1 MNVAVKRMHSD
12 IRDYLQSTSLNEQG
26 IFCVFDDDDLF
37 RVRAMVVGPE
47 DTPYAC
53 GFYFFDM
60 HFPKDYPFKPPKVSY
75 ETRSSQI
82 RFHPNLYASSKVCL
96 SILGTWSG
104 PSWTSAQTL
113 SSVLL
118 TIQSLLTKDPLTNEP
133 GFEIRK
139 PHTQKRHENYET
151 MVTYENYR
159 TAIFR
164 MMETPPHGFEA
175 FLPIMH
181 QCFIANVDRIEKQL
195 YQLHQKEQKP
205 VKMRCGIYNFESL
218 VDYATC
224 IGQFHSIKHQ
234 LVPTPNPPPQL
245 TASDVQSINQELEQC
260 TLQPTP
266 PLQPTNKP
274 SGPPQP
280 TNEPTQPHPP
290 TAKPTIR
297 IKKPKRK
304 ASELD
309 MQGTTVT
316 VPQANGASPIQFHS
330 RKCKQKDPTQ
340 PAKWQWRKIA
350 KTTPPATAPTTQTL

>member
-12 IRDYLQSTSLNEQG
+12 IREYLQSSSLNEQG

-47 DTPYAC
+47 DTPYAY
-53 GFYFFDM
+53 GFYFFDLR
-60 HFPKDYPFKPPKVSY
+60 FPKDYPFNPPKVSY

-82 RFHPNLYASSKVCL
+82 RFHPNLYANSKVCL

-118 TIQSLLTKDPLTNEP
+118 TIQSLLTKDPLTHEP
-133 GFEIRK
+133 GFETCK
-139 PHTQKRHENYET
+139 PHTQKRHTNYET

-164 MMETPPHGFEA
+164 MMETPPQGFEA

-181 QCFIANVDRIEKQL
+181 QCFIANAERIEKQL
-195 YQLHQKEQKP
+195 HQLNQKEPEP
-205 VKMRCGIYNFESL
+205 VKMRCGIYNFESFI
-218 VDYATC
+218 DYAYC
-224 IGQFHSIKHQ
+224 IGQFHAIKHQ
-234 LVPTPNPPPQL
+234 LVPRHQQTPQL
-245 TASDVQSINQELEQC
+245 TADDVQSINEELEQC
-260 TLQPTP
+260 TLPSNESLPT
-266 PLQPTNKP
+266 TA
-274 SGPPQP
+274 PQLS
-280 TNEPTQPHPP
+280 QPP
-290 TAKPTIR
+290 TTKPTIR

-309 MQGTTVT
+309 MQGTIVT
-316 VPQANGASPIQFHS
+316 VQQAHGTPPIQFQS

-340 PAKWQWRKIA
+340 PAKWQWRKLTKA
-350 KTTPPATAPTTQTL
+350 NGLTSTTPQTL